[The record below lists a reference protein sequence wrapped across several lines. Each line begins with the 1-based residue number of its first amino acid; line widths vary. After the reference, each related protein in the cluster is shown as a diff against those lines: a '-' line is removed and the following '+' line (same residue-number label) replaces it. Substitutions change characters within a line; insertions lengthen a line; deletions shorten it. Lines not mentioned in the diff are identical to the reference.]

1 MHFCKS
7 FIEVLEKHTPKKG
20 KILRGN
26 HKPHINKTLHYTIM
40 KCSQLKIK
48 TIKRKSKNDV
58 IEHKKQRNLVVKLK
72 KIVRKDFLTILKQQ
86 NKSKPF

>member
-1 MHFCKS
+1 
-7 FIEVLEKHTPKKG
+7 
-20 KILRGN
+20 
-26 HKPHINKTLHYTIM
+26 M

-58 IEHKKQRNLVVKLK
+58 IEHKKQRNLPVKLK
-72 KIVRKDFLTILKQQ
+72 KIVKKDFLTILKQK